1 MRKDARETAFRILY
15 SRLYNDGD
23 YSPLFEELSK
33 EAKLTDSEKQYA
45 LSLIYAVDSHRE
57 EIDSAIEEL
66 AAKAN
71 YRLDRVYA
79 TDKCALLLGVAEM
92 TYIKDVPIVVAIDE
106 AVNLCS
112 KYSTKESAS
121 FVNGVFAE
129 YKKRLDAKEVKQ

>member
-1 MRKDARETAFRILY
+1 MRKDAREVAFKILY
-15 SRLYNDGD
+15 SKLYNDCD
-23 YSPLFEELSK
+23 SSSLFDELSL
-33 EAKLTDSEKQYA
+33 EAKLTDKEKQYA
-45 LSLIYAVDSHRE
+45 QSLLSLIESNRTK
-57 EIDSAIEEL
+57 IDSVIEQL

-92 TYIKDVPIVVAIDE
+92 TYMKDVPAIVAIDE

-129 YKKRLDAKEVKQ
+129 YKKRLDEKESN